1 MISRSIKMLEVSV
14 AEAPQQQ
21 ATFRSKIPLTEEE
34 LLKIEET
41 PIRIKPS
48 NCLGDN

>member
-1 MISRSIKMLEVSV
+1 MNRNIKMLEVSV

-21 ATFRSKIPLTEEE
+21 ATFRSKIPFTEED
-34 LLKIEET
+34 LIKIEET

-48 NCLGDN
+48 SCLGDK